1 MSDEAAIQKV
11 MDGSVWEE
19 FCDRLKEAGQQI
31 IAAAPEDPFDRAEG
45 LRYLGRLTRN
55 FLEGGIEAP
64 TAGSG
69 ELTTLSVKI
78 GLDNPDYVYASAR
91 LSSDAEYRLSGKMGD
106 VHLLGIGIFS
116 GGLGSERGL
125 VRDAYLSSDALKLE
139 PDASFRIAI
148 SREPRPG
155 NWLRM
160 GEETNALNIRQTL
173 LRRRE
178 QRPAQ
183 LELERIDPAPPPAPL
198 DPAAF
203 GRSLER
209 AGQTVGA
216 VVGQFLG
223 WSAAFQAHRHEVRP
237 LEPALLAVA
246 QGDPNTSYNY
256 SYWEIAEEEAFV
268 VELCPPADCS
278 YWNLQIGNHWL
289 ESLDFMQRNTHV
301 NHETAV
307 AEEDGSVRVVIAAR
321 DPGVPN
327 WLDTAGHRR
336 GALALRWVGAAE
348 EPPLPTTRVLPL
360 ADLS

>member
-1 MSDEAAIQKV
+1 MGDEVTTQKV

-19 FCDRLKEAGQQI
+19 FCERLKEAGHEI
-31 IAAAPEDPFDRAEG
+31 IAAAPADPFDRAEG
-45 LRYLGRLTRN
+45 LRYLGRVTRN
-55 FLEGGIEAP
+55 FLE
-64 TAGSG
+64 AGLEGPGSAT
-69 ELTTLSVKI
+69 LTTASVKI

-91 LSSDAEYRLSGKMGD
+91 LSSQAEYRLKGRLGD
-106 VHLLGIGIFS
+106 AHLLGLGIFS

-125 VRDAYLSSDALKLE
+125 IRDAYLSSDEMEREA
-139 PDASFRIAI
+139 DGSFEVAI
-148 SREPRPG
+148 SREERPG

-183 LELERIDPAPPPAPL
+183 LELQRLDAAPPPAPL

-203 GRSLER
+203 GRALER

-223 WSAAFQAHRHEVRP
+223 WTAAFQAHKHEVRA
-237 LEPALLAVA
+237 LDPALLAVA

-256 SYWEIAEEEAFV
+256 SYWEIGEDEAFV
-268 VELCPPADCS
+268 VDLVPPAECS

-289 ESLDFMQRNTHV
+289 ESLDFMHHDTHV

-307 AEEDGSVRVVIAAR
+307 RAEDGSVRVVIAGQ

-336 GALALRWVGAAE
+336 GGLALRWVGASGE
-348 EPPLPTTRVLPL
+348 VPSPKTRLVPLSEL
-360 ADLS
+360 A